1 MDKAGRQ
8 QKERALWSRQACSY
22 DARTLRIYQSAYE
35 LSVEEACAVLSSQD
49 RLLEIGCGTGI
60 VTLGVAPCVESVMG
74 TDISPEMVEIALDK
88 AEARAV
94 KNVDF
99 RVGDGYALPF
109 DDAAFDGVLLF
120 NTLHVVKE
128 PPALLRE
135 AHRLLRPSG
144 YLVSATDCYAEPMP
158 LPIRLKLLL
167 QDVLKALGVIPFL
180 WSFTIDDLRRLF
192 EAAAFQVVET
202 DVLHPAPV
210 NAYVLGRKR

>member
-1 MDKAGRQ
+1 MKRTSSSGTR
-8 QKERALWSRQACSY
+8 SRQAASY
-22 DARTLRIYQSAYE
+22 DARTLRVYEGAYD
-35 LSVEEACAVLSSQD
+35 LSVQKVCTVLSSHD
-49 RLLEIGCGTGI
+49 RVLEVGCGTGI
-60 VTLGVAPCVESVMG
+60 VTLGVAPCVKSIIG
-74 TDISPEMVEIALDK
+74 TDIAREMVEVARDK
-88 AEARAV
+88 AQARAM
-94 KNVDF
+94 KNVHF
-99 RVGDGYALPF
+99 RVGDGYDLPF

-128 PPALLRE
+128 PREILRE